1 MFIEICIKLESNVLK
16 ATNCNSSG
24 INFLIKSVT
33 HREFSSSFSFRNRSS
48 SHENRISKIKNIA
61 RRVISSDTRRYISSA
76 TAFFHLDECLKMS
89 INGNLIHF
97 AYIDRLKSHVSRRF
111 IVCMHSIT
119 RISFSFGV
127 SKESESFTTRLR
139 RRIFYIASRFLKKT
153 STNQN
158 R

>member
-1 MFIEICIKLESNVLK
+1 MFIEIRIKLESNLLK

-24 INFLIKSVT
+24 INFLVNSVT
-33 HREFSSSFSFRNRSS
+33 RGEFSNSLSFRNRPSNL
-48 SHENRISKIKNIA
+48 ENHISKIKNIV
-61 RRVISSDTRRYISSA
+61 RRVIFIDTQRYISSA
-76 TAFFHLDECLKMS
+76 TAFFHPNECLKMS

-97 AYIDRLKSHVSRRF
+97 AYIDRLESHVSRRF

-127 SKESESFTTRLR
+127 SKESESFTTQLR